1 MLFGDDIKN
10 RIKLLQASNN
20 ACKVNIT
27 PDYQQNYNPNFSRTQ
42 DNRNNFRKNNFN
54 KTSFKK
60 DMKKPPSNYNRG
72 MSKSSGSSTEIRET
86 GKGYTPVAE

>member
-27 PDYQQNYNPNFSRTQ
+27 PDYQQNYNP
-42 DNRNNFRKNNFN
+42 NFRKNNFN

-86 GKGYTPVAE
+86 GKGYTPEAE